1 MSGPRTSKAADAVV
15 RGEVEVA
22 RGVAVAITPAA
33 RLAGLRPYEPP
44 TSLVPIDLA
53 LDANEGPAP
62 SDALLAAL
70 RELSPEQVRRYPH
83 AEALEERIAA
93 QWGIDATRVL
103 VTNGG
108 DDAID
113 RLCRAVLEPGRVA
126 LLHTPTF
133 EMIER
138 SARLAGGEVR
148 LVPWTDGPFPAS
160 EFLSAIVPGVA
171 LVSLVSPNNPT
182 GGVIDTSTVLRVAQR
197 ARDVGAVVMV
207 DLAYAEFANEDPTA
221 MLLREQNVVIVR
233 TFSKAR
239 GLAGLRVGYAIAPRE
254 IARWLRTVGGPYPVS
269 SASLAVAAASLDRG
283 DEAVVRV
290 VRAVR
295 DERTRLTG
303 VLSTLGAQPID
314 SQANFVTARF
324 KNALFVRRAL
334 ASLGIAVRNFA
345 ARPAA
350 PGIEN
355 LLRITL
361 PGDEA
366 SFRRLTAALEAA
378 MRPRALL
385 LDMDG
390 VLADVSGSYRAAI
403 VATAASFGVTLSAAD
418 IAAAKQAGNANNDWV
433 LTQRLLATRGVTAS
447 LESVTQRFQSLY
459 LGTPDA
465 PGLRERESLI
475 PAVNVI
481 RELAARLPIA
491 IVTGR
496 PCAEAAW
503 FLERSGLADVCRVR
517 VCMEDAPAKPSPEPV
532 LRALRELDV
541 PSAWMIGD
549 TPDDCVSARRAG
561 VIPLGVLSPGDARD
575 DAPGTMQSLERA
587 GAAAIIAGLN
597 ELLEMLP

>member
-1 MSGPRTSKAADAVV
+1 VSGASTITGNDAAART
-15 RGEVEVA
+15 
-22 RGVAVAITPAA
+22 AIAPAA

-62 SDALLAAL
+62 SEALLAAL

-93 QWGIDATRVL
+93 QWGIDAARVV

-113 RLCRAVLEPGRVA
+113 RLCRAALEPGRVA

-148 LVPWTDGPFPAS
+148 SLPWPDGAFPS
-160 EFLSAIVPGVA
+160 DEFAQAIVPGVA

-182 GGVIDTSTVLRVAQR
+182 GGAIDTSTVLRIAQR

-207 DLAYAEFANEDPTA
+207 DLAYTEFADEDPTA
-221 MLLREQNVVIVR
+221 MLLSEPNVVIVR

-239 GLAGLRVGYAIAPRE
+239 GLAGLRVGYAIAPVE
-254 IARWLRTVGGPYPVS
+254 IARWLRTVGSPYPVA
-269 SASLAVAAASLDRG
+269 SASLAVAGASLEQG
-283 DEAVVRV
+283 NEAVRQTVC
-290 VRAVR
+290 AVR
-295 DERTRLTG
+295 DQRARLTD
-303 VLSTLGAQPID
+303 LLQSLGAQPLV

-334 ASLGIAVRNFA
+334 ASLGIAVRGFSP
-345 ARPAA
+345 RPTA

-366 SFRRLTAALEAA
+366 SFGTLVGALETA
-378 MRPRALL
+378 MRPRAIL

-403 VATAASFGVTLSAAD
+403 VATAASFGVTLSSAD

-433 LTQRLLATRGVTAS
+433 LTQRLLAARDINVS

-459 LGTPDA
+459 LGTPAA

-475 PAVNVI
+475 PAASVI
-481 RELAARLPIA
+481 RELARRLPLA

-496 PCAEAAW
+496 PRAEAAW

-549 TPDDCVSARRAG
+549 TPDDCVAARRAG

-575 DAPGTMQSLERA
+575 DAPGTIQSLERA
-587 GAAAIIAGLN
+587 GAAAIITALN
-597 ELLEMLP
+597 DLLEMLP